1 MLTFFTIW
9 ELAGY
14 FVPNLVLVLKP
25 DNSSLSL
32 SLKQENNVWNN
43 GYKIFCVSNKDVN
56 GFSEQQESRNTKK
69 KMLYDLKIF
78 K

>member
-1 MLTFFTIW
+1 MSPFLLFQTLLN
-9 ELAGY
+9 ELG
-14 FVPNLVLVLKP
+14 LLL
-25 DNSSLSL
+25 
-32 SLKQENNVWNN
+32 VWNN
-43 GYKIFCVSNKDVN
+43 GYKIFCVRNKDVN

>member
-1 MLTFFTIW
+1 MSPFLLFQTLLN
-9 ELAGY
+9 ELG
-14 FVPNLVLVLKP
+14 LLL
-25 DNSSLSL
+25 
-32 SLKQENNVWNN
+32 VWNN
-43 GYKIFCVSNKDVN
+43 GYKIVCVSNKDVN

>member
-1 MLTFFTIW
+1 MSPFLLFQTLLN
-9 ELAGY
+9 EPGL
-14 FVPNLVLVLKP
+14 LL
-25 DNSSLSL
+25 
-32 SLKQENNVWNN
+32 VWNN